1 MLPKSTFPRVF
12 LAVLVSGLLFGPA
25 AARAGGGGATCGATF
40 PSCAGAC
47 PTGQICQS
55 SGMQDSCECV
65 VFDCGGSF
73 PVCDGPCPV
82 GQVCESVAAGCFCS
96 SPTATATATGTA
108 TSTATATG
116 TATSTATDTPT
127 ATATDTATSS
137 ATATGTPTATAT
149 DTPTAT
155 ATATDTPTATATDT
169 ATSVPQG
176 GVCASPSECASG
188 QFCSSGVC
196 CNEECSEAGF
206 SCALPGQAG
215 TCSEIVAA
223 APATGGRGLA
233 VAVAMLAAIGI
244 LALVRRRASLSS
256 FLSL

>member
-127 ATATDTATSS
+127 ATATDTATS
-137 ATATGTPTATAT
+137 
-149 DTPTAT
+149 
-155 ATATDTPTATATDT
+155 
-169 ATSVPQG
+169 VPQG
-176 GVCASPSECASG
+176 GVCASPSECAPG